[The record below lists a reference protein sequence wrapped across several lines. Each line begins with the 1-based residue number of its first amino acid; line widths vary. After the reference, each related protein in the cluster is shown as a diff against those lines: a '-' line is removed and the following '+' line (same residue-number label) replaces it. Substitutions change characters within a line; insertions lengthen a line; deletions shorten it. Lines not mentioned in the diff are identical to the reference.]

1 MTRGLVPT
9 QERIERD
16 LTMTILMTPD
26 MANFAGNVHGGL
38 ILKYLDQVA
47 YTCASRFT
55 RQYMVTASVDQVR
68 FHSPVHIGDLV
79 TLLASVNYTGR
90 SSLEIGIRVETE
102 DVTTGDRRHTNS
114 CYFTM
119 VALDDDGNPC
129 AVRQIAP
136 RTDEELRRWSDALCR
151 RAARESQHSLGDTP

>member
-1 MTRGLVPT
+1 MTRGVAPT

-16 LTMTILMTPD
+16 LTMTILMTPE

-68 FHSPVHIGDLV
+68 FHRPVHIGDLV

-90 SSLEIGIRVETE
+90 SSLEVGIRVETE
-102 DVTTGDRRHTNS
+102 DVTTGIRTHTNS

-119 VALDDDGNPC
+119 VALGDDGRPC
-129 AVRQIAP
+129 EVRQAPP
-136 RTDEELRRWSDALCR
+136 RTDHERRRWSDALRR
-151 RAARESQHSLGDTP
+151 RAARESSQRPVN

>member
-1 MTRGLVPT
+1 VTAPAALDESR
-9 QERIERD
+9 E

-55 RQYMVTASVDQVR
+55 RQYMVTASVDRVWFR
-68 FHSPVHIGDLV
+68 SPVHIGDLV
-79 TLLASVNYTGR
+79 TFLASVNHTGR
-90 SSLEIGIRVETE
+90 TSLEVGIRVETE
-102 DVTTGDRRHTNS
+102 DVSSGARRHTNS

-119 VALDDDGNPC
+119 VAVDPDGRPC
-129 AVRQIAP
+129 AVRQVEP
-136 RTDEELRRWSDALCR
+136 TTDEQQRRWAAAEIR
-151 RAARESQHSLGDTP
+151 RSLR

>member
-1 MTRGLVPT
+1 MDDLTAT
-9 QERIERD
+9 QERVERD

-90 SSLEIGIRVETE
+90 SSLEVGIRVETE
-102 DVTTGDRRHTNS
+102 DVTTGARRHTNS

-119 VALDDDGNPC
+119 VALGDDGKPC
-129 AVRQIAP
+129 EVRQAAP
-136 RTDEELRRWSDALCR
+136 RTDEERRRWSDALRR
-151 RAARESQHSLGDTP
+151 RAARGS

>member
-1 MTRGLVPT
+1 VAA
-9 QERIERD
+9 QEQPFERE

-68 FHSPVHIGDLV
+68 FRSPVHIGDLV

-90 SSLEIGIRVETE
+90 SSLEVGIRVETE
-102 DVTTGDRRHTNS
+102 DVTTGIRRHTNS

-119 VALDDDGNPC
+119 VALGEDGKPC
-129 AVRQIAP
+129 EVRQAAP
-136 RTDEELRRWSDALCR
+136 ETPEQHRRWADALRRRS
-151 RAARESQHSLGDTP
+151 ARKA

>member
-1 MTRGLVPT
+1 VPT

-90 SSLEIGIRVETE
+90 SSLEVGIRVETE
-102 DVTTGDRRHTNS
+102 DVTTGVRRHTNS

-119 VALDDDGNPC
+119 VALGEDGRPC
-129 AVRQIAP
+129 EVRQVAP
-136 RTDEELRRWSDALCR
+136 RTDEEHRRWSDALRR
-151 RAARESQHSLGDTP
+151 RAARESSQRPVESLV

>member
-1 MTRGLVPT
+1 MPT
-9 QERIERD
+9 EERIERD

-102 DVTTGDRRHTNS
+102 DVTTGVRRHTNS

-119 VALDDDGNPC
+119 VALGDDGRPC
-129 AVRQIAP
+129 EVRQTVP
-136 RTDEELRRWSDALCR
+136 RTDEESRRWSDALRR
-151 RAARESQHSLGDTP
+151 RAARESSQRPVESPV

>member
-1 MTRGLVPT
+1 MPT

-47 YTCASRFT
+47 YTCASRLT
-55 RQYMVTASVDQVR
+55 RQYMVTASVAQVR

>member
-1 MTRGLVPT
+1 MPT
-9 QERIERD
+9 EERIERD

-47 YTCASRFT
+47 YPCASRFT

-102 DVTTGDRRHTNS
+102 DVTTGVRRHTNS

-119 VALDDDGNPC
+119 VALGDDGRPC
-129 AVRQIAP
+129 EVRQTVP
-136 RTDEELRRWSDALCR
+136 RTDEESRRWSDALRR
-151 RAARESQHSLGDTP
+151 RAARESSQRPVESPV

>member
-1 MTRGLVPT
+1 MTRGLPPT
-9 QERIERD
+9 EERLERD
-16 LTMTILMTPD
+16 LTMTILMTPE

-68 FHSPVHIGDLV
+68 FHRPVHIGDLV

-90 SSLEIGIRVETE
+90 SSLEVGIRVETE
-102 DVTTGDRRHTNS
+102 DVTTVVRRHTNS

-119 VALDDDGNPC
+119 VALGDDGRPC
-129 AVRQIAP
+129 EVRQTVP
-136 RTDEELRRWSDALCR
+136 RTDEEHRRWSDALRR
-151 RAARESQHSLGDTP
+151 RAARES

>member
-1 MTRGLVPT
+1 
-9 QERIERD
+9 
-16 LTMTILMTPD
+16 MTILMTPE

-90 SSLEIGIRVETE
+90 SSLEVGIRVETE
-102 DVTTGDRRHTNS
+102 DVTTGVRRHTNS

-119 VALDDDGNPC
+119 VALGDDGKPC
-129 AVRQIAP
+129 EVRQAPP
-136 RTDEELRRWSDALCR
+136 RTDEERRRWSDALRR
-151 RAARESQHSLGDTP
+151 RAARVSSHRLGG

>member
-1 MTRGLVPT
+1 VAA
-9 QERIERD
+9 QEQPFERE

-90 SSLEIGIRVETE
+90 SSLEVGIRVETE
-102 DVTTGDRRHTNS
+102 DVTTGGKRHTNS

-119 VALDDDGNPC
+119 VALDGDGRPC
-129 AVRQIAP
+129 EVRPAAP
-136 RTDEELRRWSDALCR
+136 ETEEQHRRWADALRRRS
-151 RAARESQHSLGDTP
+151 ARGK